1 VLRPE
6 ITPATQ
12 DELLDE
18 LARVYARAA
27 VDRYLAETKTPG
39 ESSLSTGVIVSQFS
53 STNERRQHKHRAP
66 PNATSA

>member
-1 VLRPE
+1 MTPLAP
-6 ITPATQ
+6 TPATP

-18 LARVYARAA
+18 LARCYMRAA
-27 VDRYLAETKTPG
+27 VDCYLKTKTPG
-39 ESSLSTGVIVSQFS
+39 ESSLSTGVIVSQAS